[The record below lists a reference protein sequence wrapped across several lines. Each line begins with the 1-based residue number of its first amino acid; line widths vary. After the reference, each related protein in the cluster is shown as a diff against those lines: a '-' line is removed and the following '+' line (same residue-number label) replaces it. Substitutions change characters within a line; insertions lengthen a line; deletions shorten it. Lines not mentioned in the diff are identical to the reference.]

1 MSTILVLTE
10 LKWAHRWRRFGMFF
24 ILQMVLIVWR
34 PEPCAGTLWASS
46 LIGSFAYNFSQ
57 PNMKTSVK
65 LIHAR
70 YNRDVLSCWRV
81 CELLKMFW
89 SPGFHYCSVSS
100 LFSPSFLTFLLLF
113 LFLSVFLFVLGF
125 VFSFKFCW
133 VSQHHC
139 WVCQLLLVLWQKLSG
154 LVESITGNWWSQ
166 WGCHCR
172 WSIAYI
178 LLLKVSEHAYDC
190 HCYSDCS
197 LVLFLPLLSLFSMVG
212 SPLSYACWLV
222 AVLSSNLKYW

>member
-113 LFLSVFLFVLGF
+113 LFVSVFLFVLGF
-125 VFSFKFCW
+125 
-133 VSQHHC
+133 
-139 WVCQLLLVLWQKLSG
+139 LS
-154 LVESITGNWWSQ
+154 
-166 WGCHCR
+166 
-172 WSIAYI
+172 
-178 LLLKVSEHAYDC
+178 
-190 HCYSDCS
+190 
-197 LVLFLPLLSLFSMVG
+197 
-212 SPLSYACWLV
+212 SPLSFVELASIMAEFASYCWSCDRNSVGWLSPMLGTGEV
-222 AVLSSNLKYW
+222 SGAVMVDGQ

>member
-1 MSTILVLTE
+1 MSGGSLRANMMSTILVLTE

-24 ILQMVLIVWR
+24 ILQTVLIVWR
-34 PEPCAGTLWASS
+34 AEPCAGTLWASS

-100 LFSPSFLTFLLLF
+100 LFSLLSYIFASLSLSFCVPVC
-113 LFLSVFLFVLGF
+113 SWVF
-125 VFSFKFCW
+125 VFYVKFCW
-133 VSQHHC
+133 VSQHHG

-154 LVESITGNWWSQ
+154 LVESNARNWWSQ
-166 WGCHCR
+166 WGCHGR
-172 WSIAYI
+172 W
-178 LLLKVSEHAYDC
+178 
-190 HCYSDCS
+190 
-197 LVLFLPLLSLFSMVG
+197 
-212 SPLSYACWLV
+212 
-222 AVLSSNLKYW
+222 